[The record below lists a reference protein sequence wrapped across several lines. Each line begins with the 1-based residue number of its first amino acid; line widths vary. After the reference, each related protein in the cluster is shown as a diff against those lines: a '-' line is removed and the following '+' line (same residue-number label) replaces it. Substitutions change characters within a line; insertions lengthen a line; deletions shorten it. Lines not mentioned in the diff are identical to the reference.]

1 MAYISLEHVVKRYK
15 MGEVTITAVD
25 DITFDN
31 NHSWQINAL
40 HIIADKHVDVY
51 TATGVL
57 VASGRGTFNLP
68 GAGLYIVVENG
79 SAYKI
84 IAK

>member
-1 MAYISLEHVVKRYK
+1 M
-15 MGEVTITAVD
+15 D